1 MAESRSTREKLI
13 LDRINRI
20 VPDGQCYT
28 INIKITQTGDS
39 GPRQGRGRC
48 SSLSAHPAQNRFT
61 MVSSVTFTHP
71 RLSCISHTMRPKRIF
86 QVDSRSFRCIMAPMR
101 VLAKGEDFYDG
112 NALLGDP
119 IHGYISFTTP
129 RADGEKTEKDLI
141 DTPWMQRL
149 RQIYQLQSARWVYP
163 SAEHSRFQHSI
174 GAMHLAGRFAR
185 HLYPSL
191 KAAAPDCPS
200 AHFIEGLLRV
210 TALLHDVGHGPF
222 GHFFDDNYLEQFG
235 LTHEKL
241 GQHIIK
247 TELADI
253 IKGIRRC
260 PTGEFNKGERLQ
272 ADQIAFLIGKGPGG
286 AAKQPQWLQFLQPLL
301 SGIYTVDNLDYVLRD
316 SYMCGVAIGPVD
328 IDRLMYYTFFTDRG
342 LTLHKY
348 GLSALNM
355 FLNARLYMYTN
366 VYYHRTTRAI
376 DQHLKELFK
385 DTMAKLFP
393 YNPAE
398 RLREYRDLTDW
409 SLLEEVR
416 GWGNAGDT
424 TTEALGR
431 EWSLI
436 LSREVKWKMAYD
448 VTLSIRAFE
457 KGKTIITEGDLVKKI
472 RKNLPQQYNDLAFC
486 VDMASQDPRPVNP
499 LMMGERQIHVFNPS
513 TRKVEKEPL
522 RDFFDYIPARV
533 VQCRVFTLN
542 HDHDEL
548 VTDVVEKVLEIQ
560 EESIKTNV

>member
-1 MAESRSTREKLI
+1 MRE
-13 LDRINRI
+13 
-20 VPDGQCYT
+20 
-28 INIKITQTGDS
+28 
-39 GPRQGRGRC
+39 
-48 SSLSAHPAQNRFT
+48 
-61 MVSSVTFTHP
+61 
-71 RLSCISHTMRPKRIF
+71 
-86 QVDSRSFRCIMAPMR
+86 
-101 VLAKGEDFYDG
+101 LAKGEDFYNG
-112 NALLGDP
+112 TALLGDP

-129 RADGEKTEKDLI
+129 RLSGERTEKDLI

-191 KAAAPDCPS
+191 KAAVKDCPS
-200 AHFIEGLLRV
+200 ANYIEELLRV

-241 GQHIIK
+241 GQHIIR
-247 TELADI
+247 TELADS
-253 IKGIRRC
+253 IKAIRRS
-260 PTGEFNKGERLQ
+260 PAGEFNKGERLN
-272 ADQIAFLIGKGPGG
+272 AEQIAFLIGKGSVSTS
-286 AAKQPQWLQFLQPLL
+286 KQPRWLVFLQPLL

-328 IDRLMYYTFFTDRG
+328 IDRLMYYTFFTEKG

-385 DTMAKLFP
+385 DTMAVLFP
-393 YNPAE
+393 YNPVE
-398 RLREYRDLTDW
+398 HLPEYLELTDW
-409 SLLEEVR
+409 SLLENVR
-416 GWGNAGDT
+416 SWNNGNNKIK
-424 TTEALGR
+424 TELGQ
-431 EWSLI
+431 EWALI
-436 LSREVKWKMAYD
+436 LSRDVKWKMAYD

-457 KGKTIITEGDLVKKI
+457 KGKTIITPDELVKKM
-472 RKNLPQQYNDLAFC
+472 RRNLPQKYKDLQFS
-486 VDMASQDPRPVNP
+486 VDMASQDPRPINP
-499 LMMGERQIHVFNPS
+499 LMMGERQIYVFNPS

-533 VQCRVFTLN
+533 VQCRIFTLN
-542 HDHDEL
+542 HDHDGL
-548 VTDVVEKVLEIQ
+548 ITDVVEKVLGIQ
-560 EESIKTNV
+560 EDSIKTNV